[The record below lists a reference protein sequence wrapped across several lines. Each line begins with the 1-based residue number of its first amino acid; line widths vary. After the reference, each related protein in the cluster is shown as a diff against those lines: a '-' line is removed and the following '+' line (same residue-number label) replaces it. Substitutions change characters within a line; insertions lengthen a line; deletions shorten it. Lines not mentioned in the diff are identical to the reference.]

1 MFKRSLSLL
10 VISAVVLMASDANEL
25 LQKKCASCH
34 MLESPNFFQLQK
46 LKAPAMDAVVFHV
59 KLAKES
65 PKAQKAFIVDYVL
78 NPDASKS
85 VCESNKVAKFGVMPS
100 QKGNV
105 TKAELEEIA
114 DYLVK
119 TYPHKDFAAMIK
131 EVQANDKIRALTD
144 SPFLINSN
152 RLPHLTK
159 LLVKHWDKGALG
171 LTPQQKKK
179 LLVIRKETLGAL
191 KQIKAKLKPLED
203 EVAEAMIDR
212 EDPKSVTPLLEK
224 IAKLKIEATKVHLK
238 CISDTTSVLTE
249 EQVAYLLPFWE

>member
-1 MFKRSLSLL
+1 MLKRSLSLL
-10 VISAVVLMASDANEL
+10 MISAVALMAMDGKQL

-59 KLAKES
+59 KLAKEK
-65 PKAQKAFIVDYVL
+65 PEAQKAFIVDYVL
-78 NPDASKS
+78 DPDVSKS

-105 TKAELEEIA
+105 TKAELEAIA
-114 DYLVK
+114 AYLIA
-119 TYPHKDFAAMIK
+119 TYPHKDFVAMIK

-144 SPFLINSN
+144 SPFLINSEN
-152 RLPHLTK
+152 LPHLTK
-159 LLVKHWDKGALG
+159 LLIKHWDKGALG
-171 LTPQQKKK
+171 LTPEQKKK
-179 LLVIRKETLGAL
+179 LLVIRKETLSAV

-212 EDPKSVTPLLEK
+212 EDPKRVTPLLEK

-238 CISDTTSVLTE
+238 CIADTTSVLTE

>member
-1 MFKRSLSLL
+1 MMKRTIVLLSMLGTALL
-10 VISAVVLMASDANEL
+10 ANDAAAL
-25 LQKKCASCH
+25 TKAKCASCH

-59 KLAKES
+59 KLAKEK
-65 PKAQKAFIVDYVL
+65 PQEQKAFIVDYVL
-78 NPDASKS
+78 NPDVSKS

-100 QKGNV
+100 QKGSV
-105 TKAELEEIA
+105 TKAELETIA
-114 DYLVK
+114 DYLLK

-144 SPFLINSN
+144 SPFLINSD

-171 LTPQQKKK
+171 LTPEQKKK
-179 LLVIRKETLGAL
+179 LLAIRKETLGAV
-191 KQIKAKLKPLED
+191 KKIKMQLKPLED

-212 EDPKSVTPLLEK
+212 EDPGSVAPLLEK

-238 CISDTTSVLTE
+238 CIADTTSVLTD